1 MLRRAGVRE
10 VGRFRLRQG
19 CRRPLHPSREG
30 LPLRYPL
37 RPAAA
42 GFPGCTVFDCLGAG
56 QKVTQVTFSGHTWR
70 DEPDS
75 QELMFAAFHVMRP
88 LHEILWYLSD
98 AMSRP
103 QARTLKAELIHAY
116 EETERLTRQCADD
129 VLGID
134 VTAQRGRVR
143 TILSRASELVR
154 ADARRQRKPSK
165 ATRRARAGAD
175 LIGAAL
181 SGLDL
186 RGADLRGAQ
195 LIAADLRQAD
205 LRGADLIGADLR
217 DADLSGTDLSEALF
231 LTQFQINA
239 ANGDRRTRLP
249 SLLIRPAH
257 WTN

>member
-1 MLRRAGVRE
+1 MTDDLEPGGTADPVGDAQTAESRRAGSLRADCASCAGLCCVALAFGKSDGFAFDKDAGDPCTHL
-10 VGRFRLRQG
+10 GRDFR
-19 CRRPLHPSREG
+19 CAIHSV
-30 LPLRYPL
+30 L
-37 RPAAA
+37 RPR

-56 QKVTQVTFSGHTWR
+56 QKVTQVTFSGRTWR

-75 QELMFAAFHVMRP
+75 QELMFAAFQVMRP
-88 LHEILWYLSD
+88 LHELLWYLND

-154 ADARRQRKPSK
+154 ADARRRRKPSK
-165 ATRRARAGAD
+165 ATHRARAGAD

-186 RGADLRGAQ
+186 RGTDLRGAQ
-195 LIAADLRQAD
+195 LIAANLR
-205 LRGADLIGADLR
+205 
-217 DADLSGTDLSEALF
+217 
-231 LTQFQINA
+231 
-239 ANGDRRTRLP
+239 
-249 SLLIRPAH
+249 
-257 WTN
+257 